1 MKRDDIDLIETV
13 LFIAMTAT
21 LATLAF
27 CLLA

>member
-13 LFIAMTAT
+13 LFIAMMAT

>member
-13 LFIAMTAT
+13 LFIAMMAT

-27 CLLA
+27 SLLD